1 MRMIFAAMLV
11 VGLGLAGFA
20 VYTTQQQFQE
30 YQRKIALQERE
41 LKTKIPLVKVYVAKK
56 PLRYGDILKREDVAA
71 VPWPKTAVPKGAFVN
86 EKTLFPEGYDDKPR
100 YVLRAM
106 EAGEPLMKV
115 KVTEP
120 GQDAGVA
127 SRLEAGKRAFAI
139 RVDVASGV
147 SGFLRPDDR
156 VDIYWTGEALGR
168 DVTKLIMENVRLIA
182 VDQITDKDRNKPIVP
197 RTVTVEASPEQ
208 IAILAQAQA
217 DGKLSLSLRSNR
229 DDSAVGAEAVQ
240 VDKLAFLGIKREK
253 PKIAKKIEAP
263 KVCTIRT
270 RKGAEVSVI
279 EVPCPGTN

>member
-1 MRMIFAAMLV
+1 MRIIFAVMLV
-11 VGLGLAGFA
+11 IGLGLAGFA

-30 YQRKIALQERE
+30 YQRKIALQEKE

-56 PLRYGDILKREDVAA
+56 PLRYGDALKREDVAA

-86 EKTLFPEGYDDKPR
+86 EQDLFPADYDKKPR
-100 YVLRAM
+100 YVLRTM
-106 EAGEPLMKV
+106 EIGEPLMKV
-115 KVTEP
+115 KLTEP
-120 GQDAGVA
+120 GEDAGVA
-127 SRLEAGKRAFAI
+127 SRLSPGKRAFAI

-182 VDQITDKDRNKPIVP
+182 VDQTTDKDRNKPVVP

-217 DGKLSLSLRSNR
+217 DGKLSLSLRSGR
-229 DDSAVGAEAVQ
+229 DESQIGSEAVQ
-240 VDKLAFLGIKREK
+240 VDKLSFLGIEEEK
-253 PKIAKKIEAP
+253 KPVEVKKVEAP
-263 KVCTIRT
+263 RVCTIKT

-279 EVPCPGTN
+279 EVPCPTN